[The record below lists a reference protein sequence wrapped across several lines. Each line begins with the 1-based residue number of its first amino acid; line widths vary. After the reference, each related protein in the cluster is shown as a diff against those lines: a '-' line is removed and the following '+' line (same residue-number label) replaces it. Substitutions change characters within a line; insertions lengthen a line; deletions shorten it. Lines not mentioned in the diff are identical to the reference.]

1 MTNEEAIEVIKS
13 NWPSDRYTA
22 LREALTLAI
31 KALKITSRK
40 MDREAKNNEHSSN

>member
-1 MTNEEAIEVIKS
+1 MTNEEAIETIKR
-13 NWPSDRYTA
+13 NWPSERYEA

-40 MDREAKNNEHSSN
+40 MDREAKQNNA